1 MTIFT
6 FIILIAFVGALV
18 GQLGAAIERECLG
31 LAVLFAFEVVAFA
44 YLAEVLI
51 V

>member
-6 FIILIAFVGALV
+6 LIILIIFVGALV
-18 GQLGAAIERECLG
+18 GQFGAAIERECLG

-44 YLAEVLI
+44 YLAEVLM
-51 V
+51 

>member
-31 LAVLFAFEVVAFA
+31 LAVLFAFDFLSFA
-44 YLAEVLI
+44 YLA
-51 V
+51 

>member
-18 GQLGAAIERECLG
+18 GQFGAAIERDCLG
-31 LAVLFAFEVVAFA
+31 PAVVFAFEVVAFA
-44 YLAEVLI
+44 YLAQVLM
-51 V
+51 

>member
-1 MTIFT
+1 MTTFT
-6 FIILIAFVGALV
+6 LIILIVFVGTLV

-31 LAVLFAFEVVAFA
+31 LAILFAFEVVAFA
-44 YLAEVLI
+44 YLAEVLM

>member
-1 MTIFT
+1 MTTFT
-6 FIILIAFVGALV
+6 LIILIAFVGALV
-18 GQLGAAIERECLG
+18 AQLGAAIECNCLG
-31 LAVLFAFEVVAFA
+31 LAILFAFEVVAFA